1 MAPMAVGVAMVASMD
16 DRPVDLDAG
25 KAQGIPRFP
34 GLFVRA
40 KLDIPQVLA

>member
-1 MAPMAVGVAMVASMD
+1 MSVVVMMVATMD
-16 DRPVDLDAG
+16 GHPIDLDDG
-25 KAQGIPRFP
+25 EAQGNPRFP